1 MVTRSRLKSVLTG
14 LALYT
19 VAAALIGYFGV
30 NAYTGKYGLNAR
42 QELDQEIIA
51 LTSELAR
58 LKRERA
64 EGEQRVS
71 LLRSDRVDP
80 DMLDERARFQ
90 LDYANPHDLV
100 RMIAGARAVRFQK
113 LIDSISKV
121 SCRIAVRHSY
131 SFAASRNPLTAGLS
145 WAREGLST
153 LSSSR
158 ICHGRLTQENR
169 HKGQGSG
176 KGDTA
181 LRRNSPESRSSRRC
195 ATCC

>member
-1 MVTRSRLKSVLTG
+1 MVSRSRLRSFLTG

-58 LKRERA
+58 LKHERA

-80 DMLDERARFQ
+80 DMLEERARYQ

-100 RMIAGARAVRFQK
+100 RMVTPSASSAQS
-113 LIDSISKV
+113 DSK
-121 SCRIAVRHSY
+121 
-131 SFAASRNPLTAGLS
+131 N
-145 WAREGLST
+145 
-153 LSSSR
+153 
-158 ICHGRLTQENR
+158 
-169 HKGQGSG
+169 
-176 KGDTA
+176 
-181 LRRNSPESRSSRRC
+181 
-195 ATCC
+195 